1 MTLDRHRIDGVA
13 PITAKILPAEVF
25 DERLSQ
31 AGYTK
36 AGSAPAQGNRL
47 KVWWVHAEYAR
58 VETIYSPDGATAI
71 TAYHVVV

>member
-36 AGSAPAQGNRL
+36 AGSAPA
-47 KVWWVHAEYAR
+47 
-58 VETIYSPDGATAI
+58 
-71 TAYHVVV
+71 